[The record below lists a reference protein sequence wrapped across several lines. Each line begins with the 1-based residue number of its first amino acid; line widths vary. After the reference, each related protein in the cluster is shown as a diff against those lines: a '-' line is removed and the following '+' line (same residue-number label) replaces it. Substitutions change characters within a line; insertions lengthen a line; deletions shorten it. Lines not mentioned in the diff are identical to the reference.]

1 MRRVNGHS
9 TKTFCQNIKAA
20 ATVRKVDQW
29 IWPSRKKQSTA
40 GHVQVLQLVVEGEV
54 EREVEREVEMV
65 VLFVLGYR
73 KRISVW
79 FSSQLNRAWQQQQ
92 QNEKNSCYCLFGP
105 CQGLCQVCVS
115 CICSAL
121 IALFVPHNWKVFVAH
136 NLALVLAKTGLCG

>member
-40 GHVQVLQLVVEGEV
+40 VHVQVLQLVVEGKV

-65 VLFVLGYR
+65 VLFVLDYR

-79 FSSQLNRAWQQQQ
+79 FSSQLNRAWQQQ
-92 QNEKNSCYCLFGP
+92 
-105 CQGLCQVCVS
+105 
-115 CICSAL
+115 
-121 IALFVPHNWKVFVAH
+121 
-136 NLALVLAKTGLCG
+136 

>member
-40 GHVQVLQLVVEGEV
+40 VHVQVLQLVVEGKV
-54 EREVEREVEMV
+54 EREVETV

-79 FSSQLNRAWQQQQ
+79 FSSQLNRAWQQEQKQQ
-92 QNEKNSCYCLFGP
+92 QEREE
-105 CQGLCQVCVS
+105 
-115 CICSAL
+115 
-121 IALFVPHNWKVFVAH
+121 
-136 NLALVLAKTGLCG
+136 

>member
-40 GHVQVLQLVVEGEV
+40 VHVQVLQLVVEGKV
-54 EREVEREVEMV
+54 EREVETV

-92 QNEKNSCYCLFGP
+92 KQQRVEQLLLSVRAMSRSLP
-105 CQGLCQVCVS
+105 GLCELHMQRTDCIVRATQLEGICCTQVGFS
-115 CICSAL
+115 
-121 IALFVPHNWKVFVAH
+121 P
-136 NLALVLAKTGLCG
+136 G